1 MEASGARL
9 KSLEFSLRP
18 DKSSDTI
25 GLVRWGFLESGE
37 KFLEPGGFIGLVK
50 QKNEDLE

>member
-1 MEASGARL
+1 VEASGARL

-25 GLVRWGFLESGE
+25 GLVWWGFLES
-37 KFLEPGGFIGLVK
+37 GGFIGLVK